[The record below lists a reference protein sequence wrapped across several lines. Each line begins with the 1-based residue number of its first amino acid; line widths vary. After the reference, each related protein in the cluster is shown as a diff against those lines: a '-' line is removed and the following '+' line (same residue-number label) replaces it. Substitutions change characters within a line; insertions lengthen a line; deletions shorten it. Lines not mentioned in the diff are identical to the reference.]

1 MSIPIDSVISLLD
14 ARIEPIRSISP
25 SKYLSA
31 RRCPLSYVLT
41 KAKLWQ
47 FSPDNAAA
55 VVGTAIHE
63 LIRWSG
69 QSATS
74 EVTHEQATVKFDEL
88 IEQAE
93 SKLSDHPLNR
103 RLIPL
108 SASDPRFPEKKH
120 AAIKSAV
127 RGVKSPRP
135 SSSNRAGGLTKYM
148 FEEGFSS
155 KNKLIYGEVDKIV
168 DGPRGFVIYDK
179 KSCHVIDEEGYVKGE
194 YRMQLLLYA
203 GIVYEDIGV
212 MADRLVLVDIDDREV
227 EVPFHPDEA
236 LEELAVAARWLL
248 SLNEKITQAGSIL
261 KLLHLAKPSP
271 ESCRYCP
278 SRPICPSYWKA
289 RVAMTGEWPV
299 DVEYEVESTIA
310 LGNNGK
316 LIMAKPQGSGK
327 SLRVAPEYVTFQP
340 GIDGLVPGQKIRL
353 INGKAQ
359 GRQHSLT
366 KRSVVYVIGA

>member
-1 MSIPIDSVISLLD
+1 MSLPLDSVICLAD

-25 SKYLSA
+25 SKYLFA
-31 RRCPLSYVLT
+31 RRCPLSFILT
-41 KAKLWQ
+41 KTKVWQ

-55 VVGTAIHE
+55 IVGTAIHE

-69 QSATS
+69 KSATS
-74 EVTHEQATVKFDEL
+74 EVTHEQAAAKFDDL
-88 IEQAE
+88 INQAE
-93 SKLSDHPLNR
+93 SKLSTHPLNS
-103 RLIPL
+103 RLIRL
-108 SASDPRFPEKKH
+108 SESDPRFPEKRH

-135 SSSNRAGGLTKYM
+135 TSGNRAGGITKYM
-148 FEEGFSS
+148 FEEAFSS
-155 KNKLIYGEVDKIV
+155 KDKLIYGEVDKIV

-179 KSCHVIDEEGYVKGE
+179 KSCHVIDEEGSVKGE

-212 MADRLVLVDIDDREV
+212 MADRLVLVDINDREV

-236 LEELAVAARWLL
+236 LEELAVAARWLV
-248 SLNEKITQAGSIL
+248 SLNEKIVQAGSVL

-271 ESCRYCP
+271 DACRYCP

-289 RVAMTGEWPV
+289 RTAMTGEWPV

-327 SLRVAPEYVTFQP
+327 SLKVAPEFVSYQP
-340 GIDGLVPGQKIRL
+340 GVQNLIAGQKIRL
-353 INGKAQ
+353 INGRAQ

-366 KRSVVYVIGA
+366 KRSVVYVIKS

>member
-1 MSIPIDSVISLLD
+1 MSIPLDSVISLQD
-14 ARIEPIRSISP
+14 ERIEPIRSISP

-31 RRCPLSYVLT
+31 RRCPMSYILT

-88 IEQAE
+88 IKHAE

-127 RGVKSPRP
+127 RGAKSPRP

-236 LEELAVAARWLL
+236 LEELAVAARWLV
-248 SLNEKITQAGSIL
+248 SLNEKIEQAGSIL

-271 ESCRYCP
+271 EACRYCP

-299 DVEYEVESTIA
+299 DVEYEVESTIS

-316 LIMAKPQGSGK
+316 LIMAKPHGSGK
-327 SLRVAPEYVTFQP
+327 SLKVAPEYVTFQP
-340 GIDGLVPGQKIRL
+340 GIVGLVPGQKIRL

>member
-1 MSIPIDSVISLLD
+1 MSLPLDSVISLQD
-14 ARIEPIRSISP
+14 EHIETIRSISP

-41 KAKLWQ
+41 KSKIWQ

-55 VVGTAIHE
+55 VVGIAIHE

-69 QSATS
+69 QSASS
-74 EVTHEQATVKFDEL
+74 EVTHDQAAVKFDEL

-93 SKLSDHPLNR
+93 LKLSAHPLNR

-108 SASDPRFPEKKH
+108 SVSDPRFPEKRH
-120 AAIKSAV
+120 AAIKSSV

-155 KNKLIYGEVDKIV
+155 TNKLIYGEVDKIV

-179 KSCHVIDEEGYVKGE
+179 KSCHVIDEEGDVKGE

-203 GIVYEDIGV
+203 GIVFEDIGV
-212 MADRLVLVDIDDREV
+212 MADRLVLVDIDDCEV
-227 EVPFHPDEA
+227 EVPFHPEEA
-236 LEELAVAARWLL
+236 LDELAVAGRWLA
-248 SLNEKITQAGSIL
+248 SLNEKIQQAESVL

-271 ESCRYCP
+271 DACRYCP
-278 SRPICPSYWKA
+278 SRPICPPYWKA
-289 RVAMTGEWPV
+289 RTAMTGEWPV
-299 DVEYEVESTIA
+299 DVEYEVESAIV
-310 LGNNGK
+310 LGNKGR
-316 LIMAKPQGSGK
+316 LITAKPKVLGRTLK
-327 SLRVAPEYVTFQP
+327 VAPEFMPFQP
-340 GIDGLVPGQKIRL
+340 GVQNLIAGQKIRL
-353 INGKAQ
+353 INGKVQ
-359 GRQHSLT
+359 GPQYSLT
-366 KRSVVYVIGA
+366 KRSVVYVLNP

>member
-1 MSIPIDSVISLLD
+1 MSLPLDSVISLTD
-14 ARIEPIRSISP
+14 AFIEPIRSISP

-31 RRCPLSYVLT
+31 RHCPLSYVLT
-41 KAKLWQ
+41 KAKIWQ

-69 QSATS
+69 QSVSS
-74 EVTHEQATVKFDEL
+74 EVTHEQAAVKFDEL
-88 IEQAE
+88 IDQAE
-93 SKLSDHPLNR
+93 SKLSAHPLNR

-108 SASDPRFPEKKH
+108 SVSDPRFPEKRH

-127 RGVKSPRP
+127 RGAKSPRP
-135 SSSNRAGGLTKYM
+135 SSSGRAGGLTNYL

-203 GIVYEDIGV
+203 GIVFEDIGV
-212 MADRLVLVDIDDREV
+212 MADRLVLVDLDDREV
-227 EVPFHPDEA
+227 EVPFDPNEA
-236 LEELAVAARWLL
+236 LEEVAVAERWLA
-248 SLNEKITQAGSIL
+248 SLNDMIHQAGSVL

-271 ESCRYCP
+271 DACRYCS

-289 RVAMTGEWPV
+289 RTAIAGEWPV
-299 DVEYEVESTIA
+299 DVEYEVESAIA
-310 LGNNGK
+310 LGNKGK
-316 LIMAKPQGSGK
+316 LITAKPKVLGRTLK
-327 SLRVAPEYVTFQP
+327 VTPEFMPFQP
-340 GIDGLVPGQKIRL
+340 GVQNLIPGQKIRL
-353 INGKAQ
+353 LNGKVQ
-359 GRQHSLT
+359 GPQHSLT
-366 KRSVVYVIGA
+366 KRSVVYVLKP

>member
-1 MSIPIDSVISLLD
+1 MSIPLDSVISLQD
-14 ARIEPIRSISP
+14 ERIEPIRSISP

-31 RRCPLSYVLT
+31 RRCPLSYILT

-88 IEQAE
+88 IEHAE

-108 SASDPRFPEKKH
+108 SASDPRFPEKMH

-127 RGVKSPRP
+127 RGAKSPRP

-236 LEELAVAARWLL
+236 LEELAVAARWLV
-248 SLNEKITQAGSIL
+248 SLNEKIEQAGSIL

-271 ESCRYCP
+271 EACRYCP

-299 DVEYEVESTIA
+299 DVEYEVESTIS

-316 LIMAKPQGSGK
+316 LIMAKPHGSGK
-327 SLRVAPEYVTFQP
+327 SLKVAPEYVTFQP
-340 GIDGLVPGQKIRL
+340 GIVGLVPGQKIRL

>member
-1 MSIPIDSVISLLD
+1 MSIPLDSVISLQD
-14 ARIEPIRSISP
+14 ERIEPIRSISP

-41 KAKLWQ
+41 KEKIWQ

-69 QSATS
+69 QSAAS
-74 EVTHEQATVKFDEL
+74 EVTYDQAAVKFDEL
-88 IEQAE
+88 IDQAE
-93 SKLSDHPLNR
+93 RKLSAHPINS
-103 RLIPL
+103 RLVPL
-108 SASDPRFPEKKH
+108 SASDPRFPEKRH
-120 AAIKSAV
+120 AAINSAV
-127 RGVKSPRP
+127 RGVKSPRT
-135 SSSNRAGGLTKYM
+135 SSSPRVGGQTRYM
-148 FEEGFSS
+148 FEEGFVS
-155 KNKLIYGEVDKIV
+155 KDKLIYGEVDKIV

-179 KSCHVIDEEGYVKGE
+179 KSCYVIDEDGDVKGE
-194 YRMQLLLYA
+194 YRLQLLLYA
-203 GIVYEDIGV
+203 GIVYEDTGV
-212 MADRLVLVDIDDREV
+212 MADRLVLVDIVDREV

-236 LEELAVAARWLL
+236 REELAVAARWLV
-248 SLNEKITQAGSIL
+248 SLNEKIVQAGSIL

-271 ESCRYCP
+271 EACRYCP

-316 LIMAKPQGSGK
+316 LIMAKPHGSRK
-327 SLRVAPEYVTFQP
+327 SLKVAPEYVTFQP
-340 GIDGLVPGQKIRL
+340 GIVGLVPGQKIRL